1 MKPDELVTSTKLIA
15 IYARVSTA
23 RQEEDGTV
31 ETQLGVLRD
40 YARQHG
46 HTVVKEY
53 IDDGWS
59 GDILARPSL
68 DELRADATKK
78 LWQAVL
84 IYDPDRLARRYSY
97 QELVMDELRER
108 RLEVIFITVSSPKNS
123 EEKILH
129 GVRGLFAEYER
140 AKIAERFRL
149 GKLRKV
155 NEGHI
160 LLSEA
165 PYGYVYIPNQAD
177 RHGYLEVLDEE
188 ARVVRMIFEW
198 VANEFA
204 TLRQV
209 VRRLQQMSI
218 RPRKSPRGVWN
229 TSTLCT
235 LLRNAAYIGEAHWG
249 SSYAVAPENPTKKD
263 TYRKIRKSSR
273 RMKPREEWIIIPVP
287 PIIGKELFRR
297 AGAQLDA
304 NHALSKRNKK
314 NEYLLAGKLR
324 CVCGRT
330 RCGEGALRGKHL
342 YYRCSDRVLRF
353 PLPPACKE
361 RGINARIA
369 DKLVWQVIADLMSSP
384 ELMSAELE
392 RWTHSAR
399 DEVTGSA
406 RDATNFERELA
417 LLNEQIDRHN
427 RAYGAGL
434 FTLEQLCDYTRPLK
448 DRIAAIKLQISSTD
462 RKTPCVKSFSLP
474 NEEEL
479 QLFAD
484 EARTML
490 GDLSFLQK
498 RVIVLNTVDRIVG
511 TPKELTIYGYIPI
524 KEYVEVR
531 TSDSHNP
538 DAAQQNV
545 NQHVDFKTSHR
556 HGLNAPRHS
565 EAPQL
570 PFELNIK
577 LPPPLRSG
585 VDYGFLPGTNISKGT
600 SGSLL

>member
-1 MKPDELVTSTKLIA
+1 MKPDELLTSAKLIA

-40 YARQHG
+40 YARRHG
-46 HTVVKEY
+46 HTIVKEY

-97 QELVMDELRER
+97 QELVMDELRDR

-155 NEGHI
+155 KEGHI

-165 PYGYVYIPNQAD
+165 PYGYAYIPNEGE
-177 RHGYLEVLDEE
+177 RHGYLEILDEE

-198 VANEFA
+198 VANDFV

-209 VRRLQQMSI
+209 VRRLQQAGI
-218 RPRKSPRGVWN
+218 RPRKSARGVWN
-229 TSTLCT
+229 TSTLST
-235 LLRNAAYIGEAHWG
+235 LLRNTAYIGEAHWG

-263 TYRKIRKSSR
+263 TYRKIKKSSR

-287 PIIGKELFRR
+287 PIVDKALFQR
-297 AGAQLDA
+297 ARTQLDA
-304 NHALSKRNKK
+304 NYALSNRNKK
-314 NEYLLAGKLR
+314 NDYLLAGKIR

-353 PLPPACKE
+353 PLPAVCKE

-369 DKLVWQVIADLMSSP
+369 DKLVWHKIADLMCSH
-384 ELMSAELE
+384 ELMATQLE
-392 RWTHSAR
+392 RWANSKR
-399 DEVTGSA
+399 DK
-406 RDATNFERELA
+406 ATNTTGDAKHLENELA
-417 LLNEQIDRHN
+417 SLKEQIGRHN
-427 RAYGAGL
+427 KAYGAGL
-434 FTLEQLCDYTRPLK
+434 FTLEQLRDYTEPLK
-448 DRIAAIKLQISSTD
+448 ARMAAIELTTSSVD
-462 RKTPCVKSFSLP
+462 QEASRAKSFSLP
-474 NEEEL
+474 GKEEMR
-479 QLFAD
+479 LFAN
-484 EARTML
+484 EARKTL
-490 GDLSFLQK
+490 HDLSFSEK
-498 RVIVLNTVDRIVG
+498 RVIVLNTIDRIVG
-511 TPKELTIYGYIPI
+511 APGKLTIYGSIQL
-524 KEYVEVR
+524 KHHVEFQ
-531 TSDSHNP
+531 TD
-538 DAAQQNV
+538 D
-545 NQHVDFKTSHR
+545 R
-556 HGLNAPRHS
+556 HGLYAPRHL
-565 EAPQL
+565 AACL
-570 PFELNIK
+570 IPFEFTIK
-577 LPPPLRSG
+577 LPPPLRKG
-585 VDYGFLPGTNISKGT
+585 VGYGFLPGANISKG
-600 SGSLL
+600 GRPPL